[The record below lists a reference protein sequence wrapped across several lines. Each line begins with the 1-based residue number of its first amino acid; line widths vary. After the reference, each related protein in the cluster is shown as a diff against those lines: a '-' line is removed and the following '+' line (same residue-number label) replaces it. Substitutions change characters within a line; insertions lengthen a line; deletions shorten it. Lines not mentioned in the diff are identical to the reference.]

1 MAAPAAAIQPLP
13 WYSEL
18 NRGHWHILTASFL
31 GWIFDGYEAYALLLV
46 MTPALRQLLEP
57 AELRELPRYAGILV
71 AITLLGWAA
80 GGVLG
85 GCVADFD
92 GRKRTMM
99 ATIVRYAIFTG
110 LAAFYYSC
118 ARLA

>member
-1 MAAPAAAIQPLP
+1 MSTPSAGKVKEDCMAVPAAAIQPLP

-18 NRGHWHILTASFL
+18 NRGHWHVLTASFL

-46 MTPALRQLLEP
+46 MTPALGQLLDP
-57 AELRELPRYAGILV
+57 AELPDLPRYAGILV
-71 AITLLGWAA
+71 AITLLGWAV

-85 GCVADFD
+85 GIVADYL

-99 ATIVRYAIFTG
+99 ATIVLYA
-110 LAAFYYSC
+110 AP
-118 ARLA
+118 